1 MLYRFKFK
9 SFGRIA
15 ISLVVVL
22 MVIVLGS
29 VGFMVLEDYT
39 FVEAFYMTMITV
51 STVGFREVHELSPDG
66 MIFTA
71 LLIIFSIGTFAYTI
85 SAVTTYF
92 VAGEYRD
99 LFKAR
104 KLERTID
111 TLKNHVIVC
120 GYGRVGEKAYADL
133 ISKGYDAVIVEKDE
147 ELVGQWRERLTPL
160 VISGDA
166 TRDDRL
172 MAAGVERARAVICTL
187 PSDADN
193 LYTVLSVREHNERA
207 MIISRASQAGSVA
220 KLRRAGADNVI
231 MPDTVGGAHMAS
243 LVANPDVMDFI
254 DHIRIQ
260 GKDAINLEEVDVKD
274 LPDEFRLPT
283 LGEVDARNR
292 LGVNVIGVKTS
303 AGEFIINP
311 GPTTPLD
318 NACKLFVL
326 GNDKQL
332 RLLNRVFGLQTP
344 DGPPASGV

>member
-15 ISLVVVL
+15 ISLVVVM
-22 MVIVLGS
+22 MVIVVGS
-29 VGFMVLEDYT
+29 VGFMLLEDYT

-51 STVGFREVHELSPDG
+51 STVGFREVHELSPNG
-66 MIFTA
+66 MIFTS

-133 ISKGYDAVIVEKDE
+133 TAKGYEVVIVEKDE
-147 ELVGQWRERLTPL
+147 ELVSQLREALTPL

-172 MAAGVERARAVICTL
+172 MAAGVECARAVICTL

-193 LYTVLSVREHNERA
+193 LYTVLSVREHNDGA
-207 MIISRASQAGSVA
+207 MLISRASQAASVA

-243 LVANPDVMDFI
+243 LVVNPDVMDFI

-274 LPDEFRLPT
+274 LPAEFRLPT
-283 LGEVDARNR
+283 LGEVDARNK

-311 GPTTPLD
+311 GPNTPLD

-326 GNDKQL
+326 GSEKQL

-344 DGPPASGV
+344 DGPPAPEA

>member
-1 MLYRFKFK
+1 MLYRFK
-9 SFGRIA
+9 SFSRIA
-15 ISLVVVL
+15 LSLAVVAL
-22 MVIVLGS
+22 VIVVGS
-29 VGFMVLEDYT
+29 VGFMVLEGYT
-39 FVEAFYMTMITV
+39 FIEAFYMTMITV
-51 STVGFREVHELSPDG
+51 STVGFREVHELSPHG
-66 MIFTA
+66 MVFTS

-85 SAVTTYF
+85 SAITTYF

-99 LFKAR
+99 LFNAR

-111 TLKNHVIVC
+111 NLDGHVIVC

-133 ISKGYDAVIVEKDE
+133 QAKGHEVVIVEKDE
-147 ELVGQWRERLTPL
+147 ELVTQLREGLTPL
-160 VISGDA
+160 VIAGDA

-172 MAAGVERARAVICTL
+172 MAAAVERAHAVICTL

-193 LYTVLSVREHNERA
+193 LYTVLSVREHNEEA
-207 MIISRASQAGSVA
+207 TIISRASQAASVA

-243 LVANPDVMDFI
+243 LVVNPDVMDFI

-274 LPDEFRLPT
+274 LPSEFRLPT

-311 GPTTPLD
+311 GPNTPLD

-326 GNDKQL
+326 GNENQL
-332 RLLNRVFGLQTP
+332 RLLNRLFGLQTP
-344 DGPPASGV
+344 D

>member
-1 MLYRFKFK
+1 MFYRFK
-9 SFGRIA
+9 SFSRIA
-15 ISLVVVL
+15 LSLAVVAA
-22 MVIVLGS
+22 VIVVGS
-29 VGFMVLEDYT
+29 VGFMLLEGYT
-39 FVEAFYMTMITV
+39 FIEAFYMTMITV
-51 STVGFREVHELSPDG
+51 STVGFREVHELSPNG
-66 MIFTA
+66 MVFTS

-85 SAVTTYF
+85 SAITTYF
-92 VAGEYRD
+92 VTGEYRD

-111 TLKNHVIVC
+111 NLKDHVIVC

-133 ISKGYDAVIVEKDE
+133 TAKGYTAVIVEKDE
-147 ELVGQWRERLTPL
+147 ELVGHLRDDLTPL
-160 VISGDA
+160 VIAGDA

-172 MAAGVERARAVICTL
+172 IAAGVDHACAVICTL

-193 LYTVLSVREHNERA
+193 LYTVLSVREHNPKA
-207 MIISRASQAGSVA
+207 VIISRASQAGSQA

-260 GKDAINLEEVDVKD
+260 GKDAVNLEEVDVKD
-274 LPDEFRLPT
+274 LPPEFRLPT

-292 LGVNVIGVKTS
+292 IGVNVIGVKTS
-303 AGEFIINP
+303 EGEFIINP
-311 GPTTPLD
+311 GPETPLD

-326 GNDKQL
+326 GSDQQL
-332 RLLNRVFGLQTP
+332 RLLNRLFGLQSP
-344 DGPPASGV
+344 E

>member
-15 ISLVVVL
+15 LSLLVVL
-22 MVIVLGS
+22 MVIVVGS
-29 VGFMVLEDYT
+29 VGFMILEDYT

-51 STVGFREVHELSPDG
+51 STVGFREVHELSPNG
-66 MIFTA
+66 MIFTS

-111 TLKNHVIVC
+111 TLKDHVIVC

-133 ISKGYDAVIVEKDE
+133 LAKGYEVVIVEKDE
-147 ELVGQWRERLTPL
+147 ELVSQLREDLTPL
-160 VISGDA
+160 VIAGDA

-172 MAAGVERARAVICTL
+172 MAAAVERARAVICTL

-193 LYTVLSVREHNERA
+193 LYTVLSVREHNQRA
-207 MIISRASQAGSVA
+207 MLISRASQAASVA

-243 LVANPDVMDFI
+243 LVVNPDVMDFI

-274 LPDEFRLPT
+274 LPDEYRLPT

-303 AGEFIINP
+303 GGEFIINP
-311 GPTTPLD
+311 GPDTALD
-318 NACKLFVL
+318 SACKLFVL
-326 GNDKQL
+326 GNENQL
-332 RLLNRVFGLQTP
+332 RLLNRLFGLQTP
-344 DGPPASGV
+344 DGPPPPSA

>member
-1 MLYRFKFK
+1 MLYRFKT
-9 SFGRIA
+9 FGRIA
-15 ISLVVVL
+15 LSLTVVA
-22 MVIVLGS
+22 MVIAVGS
-29 VGFMVLEDYT
+29 VGFMILEDYT
-39 FVEAFYMTMITV
+39 FIEAFYMTMITV
-51 STVGFREVHELSPDG
+51 STVGFREVHELSPSG
-66 MIFTA
+66 MVFTS

-92 VAGEYRD
+92 VTGEYRD

-104 KLERTID
+104 KLERSID

-133 ISKGYDAVIVEKDE
+133 KDKGYEVVIVEKDE
-147 ELVGQWRERLTPL
+147 ELVAQLREGLTPL
-160 VISGDA
+160 VIAGDA

-172 MAAGVERARAVICTL
+172 MAAAVERARAVICTL

-193 LYTVLSVREHNERA
+193 LYTVLSVREHNAKA
-207 MIISRASQAGSVA
+207 MLISRASQAASVA

-243 LVANPDVMDFI
+243 LVVNPDVMDFI

-274 LPDEFRLPT
+274 LPNEFRLPT
-283 LGEVDARNR
+283 LGQVDARNR

-311 GPTTPLD
+311 GPETALD

-326 GNDKQL
+326 GNEDQL
-332 RLLNRVFGLQTP
+332 RLLNRLFGLQTP
-344 DGPPASGV
+344 DGSGPSEA

>member
-1 MLYRFKFK
+1 VFYRFK
-9 SFGRIA
+9 SFSRIA
-15 ISLVVVL
+15 LSLVVVAA
-22 MVIVLGS
+22 VIVVGS
-29 VGFMVLEDYT
+29 AGFMLLEGYT
-39 FVEAFYMTMITV
+39 FIEAFYMTMITV
-51 STVGFREVHELSPDG
+51 STVGFREVQPLSPKG
-66 MIFTA
+66 MVFTS

-85 SAVTTYF
+85 SAITTYF

-111 TLKNHVIVC
+111 NLKEHVIVC

-133 ISKGYDAVIVEKDE
+133 TSKGYTALIVEKDE
-147 ELVGQWRERLTPL
+147 ELVGHLRDDLTPL
-160 VISGDA
+160 VIAGDA

-172 MAAGVERARAVICTL
+172 IAAGVDRARAVICTL

-193 LYTVLSVREHNERA
+193 LYTVLSVREHNPDA
-207 MIISRASQAGSVA
+207 VIISRASQAGSQA

-260 GKDAINLEEVDVKD
+260 GEDAINLEEVDVKD
-274 LPDEFRLPT
+274 LPESFRLPT

-292 LGVNVIGVKTS
+292 IGVNVIGVKTS
-303 AGEFIINP
+303 EGEFIINP
-311 GPTTPLD
+311 GPETKLD

-326 GNDKQL
+326 GSGQQL
-332 RLLNRVFGLQTP
+332 RLLNRLFGLQTP
-344 DGPPASGV
+344 E